1 MASAIYELSIL
12 SIHAFFLLMETKSNE
27 EKFFFPQ
34 KMELRK
40 KSIEK
45 NEWIFFRDDYF
56 RCLTE
61 VANIA
66 VNSEE

>member
-45 NEWIFFRDDYF
+45 NE
-56 RCLTE
+56 
-61 VANIA
+61 
-66 VNSEE
+66 